1 MTKEV
6 VINLSEPVDE
16 LVILVGF
23 LIRFLGS
30 APVTTDAENQL
41 IFHLPDGMA
50 NKKINAI
57 IEPCIGAFVN
67 SVIISEI

>member
-30 APVTTDAENQL
+30 APVYQL
-41 IFHLPDGMA
+41 RKTNSSFIYLTVWLI
-50 NKKINAI
+50 KKLMQ
-57 IEPCIGAFVN
+57 
-67 SVIISEI
+67 